1 MTGPKEEEEVY
12 DVVIEEPPTL
22 TKEEE
27 LARLEVLAR
36 EMEADDKRRIYQESL
51 DVICAAYPRTDL
63 GNNKRF
69 VQRFGKDIRYCHPWR
84 VWFIWNGSRWEMDES
99 GRIMAH
105 GKYAVNRIEDE
116 AGKTSGDHAQKEM
129 YSWSGTSQ
137 GYNRIKSMIA
147 LSASDVPILPHQ
159 IDADKNLINFPN
171 GTLEI
176 DTMAFREHKQADL
189 CSKMMGAP
197 YDLSADC
204 PLWKQFIGEI
214 FEEDQ
219 DLIQFVQRALG
230 YSLTAE
236 IKERA
241 IFLCYGSGANGKSTL
256 LNTAAAVMG
265 DYAQQT
271 ESSTFTVQKRE
282 QVRNDLAALK
292 GARLVLALESG
303 KDKKLDEAIV
313 KQVSGGDKIA
323 ARFLFKEYFEYI
335 PEFKIWWGFNH
346 RPRIDDSTESI
357 WDRIKLIPFNL
368 RIPEE
373 KRDLDLPQKLQA
385 ELPGILKW
393 MLEGLREYRRI
404 GLAEPEIVRAA
415 TAEYQEE
422 QDILGEWIGDE
433 CVREPRAWTASAEL
447 YTSYHIWSTSRQE
460 TPMSPRKF
468 GFEIGDRFKRD
479 RDPVTKRKG
488 YKGIRLK
495 GSPTLETTVST
506 GNQSLQ
512 IKPEIEKVTMGN
524 HKSVSPVLKNNENSI
539 NIKDMEKTSYG
550 YSWLPFEKEAQNEV
564 FENED
569 KNAPKY
575 EGMTRDQLTE
585 ILMAAGDRKDKIPD
599 PDAWLRSWEAAR
611 NQ

>member
-1 MTGPKEEEEVY
+1 MSGNAGF
-12 DVVIEEPPTL
+12 DVSIEQPPVL

-27 LARLEVLAR
+27 LARLEALAR
-36 EMEADDKRRIYQESL
+36 ELDADEKRRIHQESL
-51 DVICAAYPRTDL
+51 DVICSAYPRTDL

-69 VQRFGKDIRYCHPWR
+69 VRRFGRDIRYCHPWR
-84 VWFIWNGSRWEMDES
+84 AWYIWNGSRWEMDES
-99 GRIMAH
+99 GRIMVH
-105 GKYAVNRIEDE
+105 GKYTVNRIEDE

-176 DTMAFREHKQADL
+176 DTGTFREHRQDDL
-189 CSKMMGAP
+189 CSKVMGAP

-204 PLWKQFIGEI
+204 PLWKRFIGEI
-214 FEEDQ
+214 FEDNQ
-219 DLIQFVQRALG
+219 DLITFVQRALG
-230 YSLTAE
+230 YTLTAE

-256 LNTAAAVMG
+256 LNTVAAAMG

-271 ESSTFTVQKRE
+271 ESITFTVQKRE

-303 KDKKLDEAIV
+303 KDKKLDEAII
-313 KQVSGGDKIA
+313 KQVTGGDKIA
-323 ARFLFKEYFEYI
+323 ARFLFKEYFEYT

-346 RPRIDDSTESI
+346 RPRIDDITESI

-385 ELPGILKW
+385 ELPGIIKW
-393 MLEGLREYRRI
+393 MLEGLQEYRGI
-404 GLAEPEIVRAA
+404 GLKEPEIVKAA

-422 QDILGEWIGDE
+422 QDILGEWI
-433 CVREPRAWTASAEL
+433 RERCDKGPWEESTEL
-447 YTSYHIWSTSRQE
+447 YINYHSWSLDRQE

-468 GFEIGDRFKRD
+468 GIEMGDRYKRE
-479 RDPVTKRKG
+479 RNSATGKKG

-495 GSPTLETTVST
+495 DSKTFDTLTST
-506 GNQSLQ
+506 GNQSPQNELG
-512 IKPEIEKVTMGN
+512 IENRTISN
-524 HKSVSPVLKNNENSI
+524 HGLNSPVLEKYGNFNYIEEGENNLQGSIRFEN
-539 NIKDMEKTSYG
+539 
-550 YSWLPFEKEAQNEV
+550 EKEAQNEV
-564 FENED
+564 FKIYN
-569 KNAPKY
+569 NNGSIY
-575 EGMTRDQLTE
+575 HGMNRVELTTILDSVKGDPNKLADREAFDQAWKL
-585 ILMAAGDRKDKIPD
+585 AG
-599 PDAWLRSWEAAR
+599 
-611 NQ
+611 